1 MENLR
6 RKDQYASAMTAEAGG
21 PAVGAGLRHPVE
33 AVGRGCAPRR
43 LTDAHHSDRL
53 VVILDWLE

>member
-6 RKDQYASAMTAEAGG
+6 RKDQYTSAMTAEAGG
-21 PAVGAGLRHPVE
+21 
-33 AVGRGCAPRR
+33 RGCVPRR
-43 LTDAHHSDRL
+43 LTDAHHSHRL